1 MTTMAQPV
9 TKTLIAHSLEVVP
22 VLVQIIIG
30 VSVAGPA

>member
-1 MTTMAQPV
+1 MTIMALPV
-9 TKTLIAHSLEVVP
+9 TKTLIAHSLEV